1 MLKLGIPLTNS
12 IDKVSVNAKSAYIV
26 KGGSMLLVCLA
37 ADILPED
44 VEAMADYA
52 PEKVV
57 ISRDSFANDSAMA
70 NAHYILRDRGIE
82 LKLV

>member
-1 MLKLGIPLTNS
+1 
-12 IDKVSVNAKSAYIV
+12 
-26 KGGSMLLVCLA
+26 MLLVCLA

-70 NAHYILRDRGIE
+70 NAHYILRDKGIE
-82 LKLV
+82 LKLI